1 MEISLSSDLEPDE
14 EGGAWPLLPLGE
26 KATAGSRACN
36 KEHLTAFFSLFFF
49 FPSVLKQFTQLA
61 LVGVMHKEYGVCC

>member
-36 KEHLTAFFSLFFF
+36 KEHLTAFFLLFFF
-49 FPSVLKQFTQLA
+49 FPL
-61 LVGVMHKEYGVCC
+61 Y